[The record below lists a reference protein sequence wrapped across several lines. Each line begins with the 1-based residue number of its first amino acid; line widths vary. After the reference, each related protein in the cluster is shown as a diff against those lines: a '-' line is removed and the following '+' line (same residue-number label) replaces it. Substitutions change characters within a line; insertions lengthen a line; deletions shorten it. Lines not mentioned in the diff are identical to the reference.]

1 MKEKFTIEDLER
13 FGLPP
18 EELDEINA
26 AYENESPEFFE
37 KTTSVFNHLTEIKK
51 LLNYEDETEIHGILC
66 ATMEYLANLDP
77 EKTNHDLLSLY
88 VQRICELESKS
99 EFKNTMGGEI
109 LDLITRTG
117 DIAYQIGLLSK
128 YNFDNEHLIFALT
141 MMIID
146 AGSMVLEPSN
156 PEVIQFVQPRIKDI
170 IQFKKKMEVK

>member
-37 KTTSVFNHLTEIKK
+37 KTASVFNHLTEIKK

-99 EFKNTMGGEI
+99 EFKGTMGGEI
-109 LDLITRTG
+109 LDLIIRTG
-117 DIAYQIGLLSK
+117 DIAYHIANL
-128 YNFDNEHLIFALT
+128 NMDTDHLIVALS
-141 MMIID
+141 MMLID
-146 AGSMVLEPSN
+146 AGSMVLDPQK

-170 IQFKKKMEVK
+170 IQFKKKLGGK